1 MPLIVCADLT
11 GRCDVTVEGATGRD
25 VPLGCIGH
33 ADRQHRQDAI
43 PLDAIVD
50 AIVDNRPHPS
60 SGSRP

>member
-25 VPLGCIGH
+25 VLLGCIGD

-43 PLDAIVD
+43 PLDAVMD
-50 AIVDNRPHPS
+50 AISGDRLHPS
-60 SGSRP
+60 CGSRP